1 MGKREGRGGWRA
13 TFELKA
19 NGYEEYTLQSS
30 YNGCYTVDFVVTE
43 KVLLNVIISDMLL

>member
-1 MGKREGRGGWRA
+1 MGKRERWDGWRA

-30 YNGCYTVDFVVTE
+30 YNGWNPVDFVVTE
-43 KVLLNVIISDMLL
+43 KVLLNVIISNLPL